1 MPLGGLSLI
10 AGPEGLGK
18 STLAYWLAAEIT
30 RGRLPGAHS
39 GTAKAVLVVATEDS
53 WDHTI
58 VPRLMAANADLD
70 LVYRV
75 EVVTTI
81 GTHATLSLPRDNTE
95 LETSLRQ
102 TGAAMV
108 LLDPLMSRLS
118 GELDSHK
125 DGEVRQALEP
135 LVAIADATGSAIVGL
150 IHFNK
155 SHNSEPLANVMA
167 SKAFT
172 AVARSVSVVVKDS
185 DDDTGNGRIFATP
198 KNNLGRSDLP
208 MLGFTITGHTIAT
221 PEGDAETGR
230 LVWGAEIAGTVSD
243 HLGATVD
250 AETRSLA
257 AETRQWLTEYMVTQ
271 GGRAAATDIYRAA
284 KGAGIDDLRRLRKA
298 KEKLGYLT
306 QSEGFPAV
314 HHWLTPEVAAQCG
327 QLPRGELLTGHTGHT
342 GAKRADSVASVASVA
357 SKNGPPEKVATQGSG
372 SLLSML
378 SPCDI
383 CGAETVTN
391 PCPTCRQSA

>member
-18 STLAYWLAAEIT
+18 STLAYWLASEIT
-30 RGRLPGAHS
+30 RGRLPGKHRGA
-39 GTAKAVLVVATEDS
+39 AKAVLVVATEDS

-58 VPRLMAANADLD
+58 VPRLMAAGADLD

-75 EVVTTI
+75 EVITTV
-81 GTHATLSLPRDNTE
+81 GTHATLSLPKDNAE
-95 LETSLRQ
+95 LESSLHQ
-102 TGAAMV
+102 TGAALV

-125 DGEVRQALEP
+125 DGEVRRALEP

-172 AVARSVSVVVKDS
+172 AVARSVSVVVKDT

-208 MLGFTITGHTIAT
+208 MLGFTIVEHIIPT
-221 PEGDAETGR
+221 PEGDADTGR

-243 HLGATVD
+243 HLGATAD

-257 AETRQWLTEYMVTQ
+257 AEARQWLTEYMVTQ

-284 KGAGIDDLRRLRKA
+284 KAAGIDDTRRLRAA
-298 KEKLGYLT
+298 KQKMGYAT
-306 QSEGFPAV
+306 QSEGFPAR
-314 HHWLTPEVAAQCG
+314 HFWATPEYIAQCG
-327 QLPRGELLTGHTGHT
+327 EVSRGELLTSHTSQT
-342 GAKRADSVASVASVA
+342 RATQAASVDSVASVASP
-357 SKNGPPEKVATQGSG
+357 NEPPEEVATQGSA
-372 SLLSML
+372 SLLSIL
-378 SPCDI
+378 KPCDI

-391 PCPTCRQSA
+391 PCPTCRKSA